1 MGKVEI
7 IAEFDPFIRAIKK
20 NPQVVRSEVS
30 KFLTRG
36 MAEYRRS
43 IQTKPW
49 RLGGSGGGA
58 PVDTTNLQ
66 TSHVPKFSQWEASI
80 GPRTDSAKKYAS
92 YVHEGT
98 SRMQARPWLDYAKE
112 SRDGRIKKMELELL
126 DKIAYEL
133 SR

>member
-1 MGKVEI
+1 MAKVEI
-7 IAEFDPFIRAIKK
+7 IADFDPFIRAIKR

-36 MAEYRRS
+36 MAEYRSS

-49 RLGGSGGGA
+49 RLGLTFGGA
-58 PVDTTNLQ
+58 PVATGSMRDTHQVTMG
-66 TSHVPKFSQWEASI
+66 QWEASI
-80 GPRTDSAKKYAS
+80 KPTTNYAS

-98 SRMQARPWLDYAKE
+98 SRMKARPWLEYAKE
-112 SRDGRIKKMELELL
+112 SRDGRIKRMELELL
-126 DKIAYEL
+126 NKIVYDL